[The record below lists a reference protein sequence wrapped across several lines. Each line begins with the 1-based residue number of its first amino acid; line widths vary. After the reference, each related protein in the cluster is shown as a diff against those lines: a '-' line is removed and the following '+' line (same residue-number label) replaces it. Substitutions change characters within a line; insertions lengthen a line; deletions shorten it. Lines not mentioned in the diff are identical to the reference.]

1 VLRLVLK
8 RRLHGLIVFIHVAM
22 DWVHGGRRRAGAQA
36 RWRRR
41 GLSLLR
47 DIPESPQNNDIK
59 TLLSKAC
66 LPGPTKPV
74 RHCAPPAPLP
84 ACF

>member
-1 VLRLVLK
+1 MDWVMAVAVELVLK
-8 RRLHGLIVFIHVAM
+8 RVG
-22 DWVHGGRRRAGAQA
+22 AG
-36 RWRRR
+36 

>member
-1 VLRLVLK
+1 MLRLVLK
-8 RRLHGLIVFIHVAM
+8 RRLHGLIVSIHVAM
-22 DWVHGGRRRAGAQA
+22 GWVMVVAVEPVLKHVGAG
-36 RWRRR
+36 

-47 DIPESPQNNDIK
+47 DISESPQNNDIK
-59 TLLSKAC
+59 TLPSKAC

-74 RHCAPPAPLP
+74 RHCEPPAPLP